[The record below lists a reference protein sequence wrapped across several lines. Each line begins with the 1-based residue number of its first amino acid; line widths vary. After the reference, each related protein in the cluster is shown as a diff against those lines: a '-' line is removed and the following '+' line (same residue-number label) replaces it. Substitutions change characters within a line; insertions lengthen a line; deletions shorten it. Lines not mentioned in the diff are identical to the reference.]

1 MYSVVVDEAAGED
14 LDQLRTFDRRV
25 LEDALDKQLSREP
38 LAATRNRKPLHCF
51 VPAWEHVQPVWELR
65 VGGFR
70 VFYDVD
76 EGSQTVHVRRILA
89 KGTKSTGELK

>member
-1 MYSVVVDEAAGED
+1 MFSIVVHEVAEED

-25 LEDALDKQLSREP
+25 LEDAMDEQLSRDP
-38 LAATRNRKPLHCF
+38 LVATRKRKPLHSF
-51 VPAWEHVQPVWELR
+51 VPAWEHIEPIWELR

-76 EGSQTVHVRRILA
+76 EHSQIVHVRRILA
-89 KGTKSTGELK
+89 KGTKNTGDLK